1 MKFILVSDLNNK
13 IKENILDDILE
24 LSITGQTSGST
35 MLDEIEQIAMD
46 EIATYVNQYYDVG
59 QMFSQSGDTRDSY
72 LIKIV
77 IDIML
82 YELSCRLTPDNI
94 PIIRQVRYD
103 KAKEDLDKIS
113 RRLIVPNWGRRDSNL
128 QQTSEI
134 LWSSELKNNTTW

>member
-1 MKFILVSDLNNK
+1 MKFILLDDLTNK

-24 LSITGQTSGST
+24 LTVTGQTSGST

-46 EIATYVNQYYDVG
+46 EIATYVNQYYDIG
-59 QMFSQSGDTRDSY
+59 MMFSQSGDTRDSF

-82 YELSCRLTPDNI
+82 YELSCRLVPDNI

-103 KAKEDLDKIS
+103 KAKDDLEKIS
-113 RRLIVPNWGRRDSNL
+113 KRLIVPNWGRRDSNL
-128 QQTSEI
+128 QHTSEI
-134 LWSSELKNNTTW
+134 LWYSENKNNTTW